1 MKVPILE
8 FVFLFIRCRQLWTNN
23 VECELIGIIKCV
35 VTISPCRTEW
45 DTRGVGGGGGET
57 ALKDTC
63 LQKKD
68 NLLNDQGTGCNNFKK
83 FNQII

>member
-1 MKVPILE
+1 MCGDDKPVQN
-8 FVFLFIRCRQLWTNN
+8 RMGHSW
-23 VECELIGIIKCV
+23 
-35 VTISPCRTEW
+35 
-45 DTRGVGGGGGET
+45 GGGGGET

-68 NLLNDQGTGCNNFKK
+68 NLLNDQGTGNNFKK